1 MSDRATAAAPG
12 GADRSKVLLAFALV
26 YVIWGSTYL
35 AIRYA
40 LETMPPFLMAAV
52 RFLIAG
58 ALVYAWTRLRGA
70 ERPTR
75 AQWRATTIAGV
86 LLLFGGNGAVVWA
99 EQHL

>member
-12 GADRSKVLLAFALV
+12 GADRSKVLIAFALV

-58 ALVYAWTRLRGA
+58 ALVIAWTRWRGA
-70 ERPTR
+70 PRPT
-75 AQWRATTIAGV
+75 AVEWRTAAIAGG
-86 LLLFGGNGAVVWA
+86 LLLLGGNGAGGWA